1 MNPLCYVLSF
11 GSRFRRGSRKWHRF
25 EETYYP
31 QVYIHHKTYRLGL
44 KWAEKDPNVEK
55 QLTSPGCRDLDC
67 TAPQIKLAAAENAK
81 RAAAKA
87 VI

>member
-1 MNPLCYVLSF
+1 MTSITGAYRHLSAF
-11 GSRFRRGSRKWHRF
+11 K
-25 EETYYP
+25 
-31 QVYIHHKTYRLGL
+31 L
-44 KWAEKDPNVEK
+44 AEKDPNVEK

>member
-1 MNPLCYVLSF
+1 MTSIT
-11 GSRFRRGSRKWHRF
+11 GA
-25 EETYYP
+25 
-31 QVYIHHKTYRLGL
+31 YRHFKL
-44 KWAEKDPNVEK
+44 AEKDPNVEK
-55 QLTSPGCRDLDC
+55 QLTSPGCLDC

>member
-1 MNPLCYVLSF
+1 MKLYDFNYRHLSAF
-11 GSRFRRGSRKWHRF
+11 K
-25 EETYYP
+25 
-31 QVYIHHKTYRLGL
+31 L
-44 KWAEKDPNVEK
+44 AEKDPNVEK
-55 QLTSPGCRDLDC
+55 QLTSPGCLDC